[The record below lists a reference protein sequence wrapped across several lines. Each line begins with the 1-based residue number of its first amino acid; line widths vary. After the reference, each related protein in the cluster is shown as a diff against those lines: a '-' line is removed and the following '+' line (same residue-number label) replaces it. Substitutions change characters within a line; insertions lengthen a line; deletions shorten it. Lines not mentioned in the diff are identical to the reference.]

1 MPATNNCKNGGNNR
15 DYNNNYIPYM
25 NGNYTTTN
33 HNKNN
38 KNSNEYF
45 NNNNNNTSSSKM
57 THVTA
62 KVMWGSIGAI
72 QDLREKEQAEKNNA
86 SRSGR
91 RQ

>member
-1 MPATNNCKNGGNNR
+1 MSATNNCKNCDNNR
-15 DYNNNYIPYM
+15 DYNNNYLPYL

-33 HNKNN
+33 SNKNH
-38 KNSNEYF
+38 KNSNGYV
-45 NNNNNNTSSSKM
+45 NSNSTSSANM

-72 QDLREKEQAEKNNA
+72 QELREKEQAEKNNA
-86 SRSGR
+86 ARSGR